1 MLRIVAR
8 RNPLDSE
15 LVFCDIDAGPSLAEI
30 IGAQTRGVHAS
41 VNGVVV
47 PEAAWASTFP
57 QDGELVVLVVVPQF
71 FGIDIAI
78 ASAMAAAV
86 SAANGVLGAVVA
98 ALGTTATIGG
108 VSLGVTWGTLALGVL
123 SVASSAIGMLIRPQ
137 MPTLQSSGNVS
148 NRFSSLTSG
157 SNQAS
162 PFGIIPKLYG
172 TLHVT
177 PPLAGNYYTS
187 IVSGD
192 NQRLHAL
199 FCLGHGPLKIGTHI
213 IGPSSIP
220 GAVQYIDSDSFE
232 PEALT
237 DIMIGDTP
245 ISDVRGERWELGTA
259 EAIMGSEKT
268 IYTSDI
274 EEKQL
279 GYVFGLGFE
288 AFGAGQ
294 TWSGAW
300 HYPSNAEHIITW
312 EDTTG
317 ENPEVIS
324 FDFLIPALYCV
335 VNRSPAPVTV
345 SGAVRI
351 AVHYKRQG
359 TPDSEYKPVTL
370 LNGNVSG
377 QPHVWMLGK
386 ENDWPIQSPQR
397 RTNEFRVRN
406 RNTNTDPWT
415 ATLGEAAPDQKYTVR
430 IRRVATYMYENLGS
444 IVSDITWTGLRTE
457 KSTPAWNVDAYL
469 GAKDVILLGLR
480 VTATDQLS
488 GTLPPLTVR
497 AQSVLPTWNDGA
509 FTWQPTSNPA
519 WIYADILRGQ
529 QVAPQSRV
537 ADDQINW
544 ADLKDWADYCD
555 GDGDTSDT
563 AKVFTYNWYHTE
575 DETMLDR
582 LRAVATTG
590 RAAWALVDSQFTV
603 VRDNRFYPVQLIS
616 PRNSRNF
623 EFTKTWPKIPHALR
637 VRWFNPATG
646 NQDETIVLM
655 DGYFTLDAA
664 GKRRD
669 AFGFDIDSYLDYQ
682 NAGWTVEETLV
693 YINSYT
699 WVAAT
704 LYETIET
711 QGVTNKTQ
719 AWREGRYY
727 LATLKLRPE
736 IFKVEMDFENL
747 VATRGD
753 CVLLSHDVLLRGRSF
768 GRIKAV
774 DGRTLTLDESVEI
787 FGSEVPALR
796 IRRGGAVDNDTG
808 AVSGVVSPTSQDYLK
823 LYDLVMPAAPEGSS
837 GTDWV
842 VETRTVTL
850 TEDATVH
857 PGDLFAYGP
866 KGTETVLAKI
876 TQVDYQ
882 ADLSATVTMVA
893 AAPGIATADEGPI
906 QDDGSSEPGP
916 PPRVKVPTPTG
927 FQLLSDARDLQKT
940 AEGWVAKVM
949 ALWTI
954 PPTTAI
960 VERVRLYYSIA
971 GEDDWTMREYPATTL
986 SGEITGVPADTLF
999 QAYLIAYGNTDTGAG
1014 QYSEPTATLQITTP
1028 GLSLGVPSDLALA
1041 DGSYRDD
1048 AGTLLYAFQASWTVT
1063 GSYEGSEVQWQR
1075 EDTPTP
1081 EIWDGAPVSSSLSH
1095 TVSGLAEGVYRVR
1108 VRTYNAFGDRSA
1120 WVEGTIHLFIVWV
1133 EIQPAQ
1139 PYVGLDVTLRAGVT
1153 APGATG
1159 TITFVLDDVGLTPPD
1174 TLSGGI
1180 AERVKSW
1187 GTTGSH
1193 QLKAVYSGDSN
1204 HPGKQSGLLSFSVV
1218 GRVATITTLSVSPLT
1233 PKDGDDITLTVV
1245 VTGNAPTGTVT
1256 ITWGLA
1262 ESVTLTLVDGSAA
1275 HTITGG
1281 LTVGTYTFTAQY
1293 AGDSFN
1299 LPSTSNSV
1307 TIEVGS
1313 SWAGRPAPPSNL
1325 SARGDMWA
1333 VYLDWINPFIGDYA
1347 HTEVWASDTIT
1358 TFDATTYDAIAPP
1371 TGVTKVAEVTGSSF
1385 TFLRW
1390 NNADLVA
1397 GQTYYFWVRN
1407 VDKESLYSTWVP
1419 VGNGA
1424 AATVLSDPGRY
1435 LDILTGS
1442 ITETQLYSSLGSK
1455 IDLIVPLDSR
1465 VNTAETDI
1473 ISLQNEDV
1481 NLYAQLSLVSAG
1493 ATGFDTAKIWH
1504 FDASS
1509 DITGWTVTNAS
1520 ALSVSGG
1527 LLTFTP
1533 TAADSSFSTG
1543 TISVSGSAYQVVKL
1557 RIKRVSGAEGTDWI
1571 GRLTYYYNSTSSSL
1585 TISEP
1590 TYDSN
1595 GWATAEW
1602 DLSTEANWTGNT
1614 IIKLQ
1619 VALGNATSMPWGGV
1633 FKADWMAVGR
1643 NAPSA
1648 SVAQVA
1654 DLSVAQIGYCV
1665 VGGSPSSHE
1674 SKSACEAAGGT
1685 WYGNLPLAQAVKQVS
1700 VTDGVSTGTIEQKF
1714 TAQKTNLDTLNLQY
1728 SVKIDNDGYVSGF
1741 GLASTPV
1748 NGVPYS
1754 DFMVRADRFSI
1765 VSPNIPSLRAQI
1777 SGSLTHNGTTATV
1790 TTASTHPFAVDD
1802 TVVLSNVANAYWN
1815 RTFKVTAKTGTTF
1828 SFAVHASNPLCLH
1841 PDAAASTTAAAGKTA
1856 YALKT
1861 TLPFVVLTTT
1871 DSNGTPPGVYM
1882 AEAYMKYAAIT
1893 RLHVKDGEM
1902 VNAKIGNALYSNNW
1916 PVTGDVPATHPPVG
1930 SAFNGWI
1937 LDKVN
1942 GLRLYGNG
1950 FALYDANQNPIIEA
1964 GGVINGSKFKRLVLT
1979 ATAEVFAIPKPPATA
1994 VTPATITVN
2003 ATAQNLTG
2011 LTISWSVTSGAY
2023 TGTLNNG
2030 VSSQTIN
2037 PTNMTTPVLTLRAW
2051 VTDAYSTVY
2060 EDFITLAKVQEGAD
2074 SVYLYLSNESDSLTA
2089 TASGSLTGA
2098 TSVVSEVKVY
2108 RGTVDVTTSEGW
2120 AIAVT
2125 SSDANTSA
2133 SYSAGTVTVTMAN
2146 NSADRVAVTITATR
2160 IGSPTQTRVMT
2171 VVKQRQ
2177 GVQGEPGGAGT
2188 RTAILDMY
2196 RWGASAP
2203 TTFPSGTSTYT
2214 WATGQFT
2221 APATPNGWS
2230 LTPPAAVAGQTLW
2243 IARTVYSDNAT
2254 SATSSVTWAATT
2266 ARSVGAAG
2274 SNGQNGYR
2282 TAVLELY
2289 RWAATAPTTFPSGS
2303 STYTWA
2309 TGAFTSPATLNG
2321 WALTPG
2327 APVPGQTLWGCSVTF
2342 ADQGTSATSAVT
2354 WNTSTAYAIGGA
2366 GSNGVD
2372 GTNGYNTATL
2382 TAYKR
2387 AASAPADNPGTLTYT
2402 FATAAWTP
2410 ANGWSKAIPAG
2421 TDPIW
2426 ATVASAYSNTTTD
2439 SIASTDWAAPV
2450 KVAESGTD
2458 GADGLTIATVYIYR
2472 RTTTNSAPALPS
2484 VAATYTFATASLAG
2498 LNNSWT
2504 TTVPGAASG
2513 GYLWVSTATAVATAG
2528 TATDTIPSTEWA
2540 AATLMAQDGT
2550 DAKALSLLSNAYVR
2564 QRGKTGTVSPTSI
2577 VLTAQNANLTGSP
2590 IWYYWFPKK
2599 ATAPRTFAE
2608 AKSGNYKLTGSAA
2621 TYTLNANQTTGEGW
2635 YPADPAFG
2643 VGVVWD
2649 GLEDGVEMY
2658 DVTEGSDAI
2667 TVVLSNEAHVLPA
2680 STAGAVSSYTGSGTT
2695 IQVYA
2700 GATLLDH
2707 DGSGTNNGTWKV
2719 ASPAA
2724 GTVGNGSN
2732 GATNITVGTYS
2743 TGGASPSRYITVGQH
2758 SGVAAGT
2765 DTSSITY
2772 TLTGK
2777 SPSGA
2782 AFSITKTQSF
2792 SKAKTGATGAD
2803 GTPGASAYSM
2813 ILSNESHTLPAKAD
2827 GTVISYSGAAC
2838 TATVYLGVAP
2848 DTGWSFAGSPA
2859 SSGTLTYT
2867 KSGGTFTITG
2877 MAAGTDA
2884 AYIDITASKSGQ
2896 SSITRRFSISK
2907 SKTGQTVSVSAST
2920 QLIKGTVP
2928 ASPASFILTAT
2939 TTGSQSNLIWEYN
2952 DDQGSSPTQTWK
2964 SSDANLNGKVG
2975 WILPTYIGAPAPS
2988 NPDPTNYYVWGS
3000 FPEYNS
3006 VMRFRC
3012 RDTVTGASDVVTVSR
3027 VVDGATGSRGAGWY
3041 YATGSS
3047 WNDATANAAT
3057 PGDNQIAD
3065 AVTISNGSTFSETRV
3080 WDGTSWLPYGTR
3092 LNGNV
3097 FINGTVIAEKLAGGT
3112 ITGKN
3117 IYLSGGTIRTLN
3129 YSAGNTGWKIDGNGD
3144 AEFNTVIIR
3153 KPSKTIQS
3161 GVLSKQ
3167 GGVYA
3172 ADNVTVPTGTG
3183 VTTIAE
3189 HLYQYTNDIQSKVI
3203 LSISASFECPED
3215 LVLVGIF
3222 YDTYIYAGSYGWF
3235 TESVYPYYRGTGQ
3248 PINCRHFS
3256 ATFTV
3261 ELLVPPSKESWIR
3274 VKVRHDHTGNRTFGD
3289 RILAI
3294 HETYA

>member
-1 MLRIVAR
+1 MGLPQVPPGLKDQNLANFLRQIRNAIAGVSDNVTRLEAFT
-8 RNPLDSE
+8 RNPGNS
-15 LVFCDIDAGPSLAEI
+15 G
-30 IGAQTRGVHAS
+30 GAPPTDPGAPDPG
-41 VNGVVV
+41 NPGTPGTPAPTVVV
-47 PEAAWASTFP
+47 
-57 QDGELVVLVVVPQF
+57 
-71 FGIDIAI
+71 
-78 ASAMAAAV
+78 
-86 SAANGVLGAVVA
+86 
-98 ALGTTATIGG
+98 
-108 VSLGVTWGTLALGVL
+108 
-123 SVASSAIGMLIRPQ
+123 
-137 MPTLQSSGNVS
+137 
-148 NRFSSLTSG
+148 
-157 SNQAS
+157 
-162 PFGIIPKLYG
+162 
-172 TLHVT
+172 
-177 PPLAGNYYTS
+177 
-187 IVSGD
+187 
-192 NQRLHAL
+192 
-199 FCLGHGPLKIGTHI
+199 
-213 IGPSSIP
+213 
-220 GAVQYIDSDSFE
+220 
-232 PEALT
+232 ALT
-237 DIMIGDTP
+237 
-245 ISDVRGERWELGTA
+245 
-259 EAIMGSEKT
+259 
-268 IYTSDI
+268 
-274 EEKQL
+274 
-279 GYVFGLGFE
+279 
-288 AFGAGQ
+288 
-294 TWSGAW
+294 
-300 HYPSNAEHIITW
+300 
-312 EDTTG
+312 
-317 ENPEVIS
+317 
-324 FDFLIPALYCV
+324 
-335 VNRSPAPVTV
+335 
-345 SGAVRI
+345 
-351 AVHYKRQG
+351 
-359 TPDSEYKPVTL
+359 
-370 LNGNVSG
+370 
-377 QPHVWMLGK
+377 
-386 ENDWPIQSPQR
+386 
-397 RTNEFRVRN
+397 
-406 RNTNTDPWT
+406 
-415 ATLGEAAPDQKYTVR
+415 
-430 IRRVATYMYENLGS
+430 
-444 IVSDITWTGLRTE
+444 
-457 KSTPAWNVDAYL
+457 
-469 GAKDVILLGLR
+469 
-480 VTATDQLS
+480 
-488 GTLPPLTVR
+488 
-497 AQSVLPTWNDGA
+497 
-509 FTWQPTSNPA
+509 
-519 WIYADILRGQ
+519 
-529 QVAPQSRV
+529 
-537 ADDQINW
+537 
-544 ADLKDWADYCD
+544 
-555 GDGDTSDT
+555 
-563 AKVFTYNWYHTE
+563 
-575 DETMLDR
+575 
-582 LRAVATTG
+582 
-590 RAAWALVDSQFTV
+590 
-603 VRDNRFYPVQLIS
+603 
-616 PRNSRNF
+616 
-623 EFTKTWPKIPHALR
+623 
-637 VRWFNPATG
+637 
-646 NQDETIVLM
+646 
-655 DGYFTLDAA
+655 
-664 GKRRD
+664 
-669 AFGFDIDSYLDYQ
+669 
-682 NAGWTVEETLV
+682 
-693 YINSYT
+693 
-699 WVAAT
+699 
-704 LYETIET
+704 
-711 QGVTNKTQ
+711 
-719 AWREGRYY
+719 
-727 LATLKLRPE
+727 
-736 IFKVEMDFENL
+736 
-747 VATRGD
+747 
-753 CVLLSHDVLLRGRSF
+753 
-768 GRIKAV
+768 
-774 DGRTLTLDESVEI
+774 
-787 FGSEVPALR
+787 
-796 IRRGGAVDNDTG
+796 
-808 AVSGVVSPTSQDYLK
+808 
-823 LYDLVMPAAPEGSS
+823 
-837 GTDWV
+837 
-842 VETRTVTL
+842 
-850 TEDATVH
+850 
-857 PGDLFAYGP
+857 
-866 KGTETVLAKI
+866 
-876 TQVDYQ
+876 
-882 ADLSATVTMVA
+882 
-893 AAPGIATADEGPI
+893 
-906 QDDGSSEPGP
+906 
-916 PPRVKVPTPTG
+916 
-927 FQLLSDARDLQKT
+927 
-940 AEGWVAKVM
+940 
-949 ALWTI
+949 
-954 PPTTAI
+954 
-960 VERVRLYYSIA
+960 
-971 GEDDWTMREYPATTL
+971 
-986 SGEITGVPADTLF
+986 
-999 QAYLIAYGNTDTGAG
+999 
-1014 QYSEPTATLQITTP
+1014 
-1028 GLSLGVPSDLALA
+1028 
-1041 DGSYRDD
+1041 
-1048 AGTLLYAFQASWTVT
+1048 
-1063 GSYEGSEVQWQR
+1063 
-1075 EDTPTP
+1075 
-1081 EIWDGAPVSSSLSH
+1081 
-1095 TVSGLAEGVYRVR
+1095 
-1108 VRTYNAFGDRSA
+1108 
-1120 WVEGTIHLFIVWV
+1120 
-1133 EIQPAQ
+1133 
-1139 PYVGLDVTLRAGVT
+1139 
-1153 APGATG
+1153 
-1159 TITFVLDDVGLTPPD
+1159 
-1174 TLSGGI
+1174 
-1180 AERVKSW
+1180 
-1187 GTTGSH
+1187 
-1193 QLKAVYSGDSN
+1193 
-1204 HPGKQSGLLSFSVV
+1204 
-1218 GRVATITTLSVSPLT
+1218 VSPLA
-1233 PKDGDDITLTVV
+1233 PKDGDDITLTVAV
-1245 VTGNAPTGTVT
+1245 AGDQPTGSVH
-1256 ITWGLA
+1256 ITQNSEDLITLSLSGGSATYVIAGGLA
-1262 ESVTLTLVDGSAA
+1262 T
-1275 HTITGG
+1275 
-1281 LTVGTYTFTAQY
+1281 GTYTFIAY
-1293 AGDSFN
+1293 YSGDPRN
-1299 LPSTSNSV
+1299 PAAVSNTV
-1307 TIEVGS
+1307 TLEVGS
-1313 SWAGRPAPPSNL
+1313 SWAGRPAPPSSL
-1325 SARGDMWA
+1325 AARGDMWA

-1407 VDKESLYSTWVP
+1407 VDQEALYSTWVP
-1419 VGNGA
+1419 AGNGA
-1424 AATVLSDPGRY
+1424 AATVLNDPGRY
-1435 LDILTGS
+1435 LDILTDS
-1442 ITETQLYSSLGSK
+1442 ITETQLFASLGEK
-1455 IDLIVPLDSR
+1455 IDLIVPLNER

-1473 ISLQNEDV
+1473 INLQNEDI

-1493 ATGFDTAKIWH
+1493 ATGFDTATIWH
-1504 FDASS
+1504 FDSS
-1509 DITGWTVTNAS
+1509 ADITGWTVTNAA

-1533 TAADSSFSTG
+1533 TAAGSSFSTG

-1557 RIKRVSGAEGTDWI
+1557 RIKRISGTEDTDWI
-1571 GRLTYYYNSTSSSL
+1571 GQLTYHYGGTSASL
-1585 TISEP
+1585 TIPEP
-1590 TYDSN
+1590 TYDGN

-1614 IIKLQ
+1614 ITKLQ
-1619 VALGNATSMPWGGV
+1619 VALGDAASTPWGGV
-1633 FKADWMAVGR
+1633 FKVDWMAVGR

-1882 AEAYMKYAAIT
+1882 SEAYMKYAAIT

-1916 PVTGDVPATHPPVG
+1916 PVTGGVPDTYPPVG
-1930 SAFNGWI
+1930 GAFNGWI

-1942 GLRLYGNG
+1942 GLRLYGSG

-2037 PTNMTTPVLTLRAW
+2037 PANMTTPVLTLRAW
-2051 VTDAYSTVY
+2051 VTDTNGVVY

-2074 SVYLYLSNESDSLTA
+2074 SVYLYLSNESDSLPA

-2098 TSVVSEVKVY
+2098 TSVVSAVKVY

-2146 NSADRVAVTITATR
+2146 NSADRVAVTITATK

-2177 GVQGEPGGAGT
+2177 GVQGEPGEPGGAGT

-2196 RWGASAP
+2196 QWGASAP

-2410 ANGWSKAIPAG
+2410 ANGWSKTIPAG
-2421 TDPIW
+2421 TNPVW
-2426 ATVASAYSNTTTD
+2426 ATAATAYANAATD
-2439 SIASTDWAAPV
+2439 SIASTDWTTPV
-2450 KVAESGTD
+2450 KVTENGVD
-2458 GADGLTIATVYIYR
+2458 GQNGLTIATAYIYR

-2484 VAATYTFATASLAG
+2484 VSATYTFATGALTG

-2504 TTVPGAASG
+2504 TTIPGAAAG
-2513 GYLWVSTATAVATAG
+2513 GYLWVSTATAAATAG
-2528 TATDTIPSTEWA
+2528 TATDTIPATEWA
-2540 AATLMAQDGT
+2540 PVSLMAQDGANASVLVLSADSNVFQVSKSGAGSPAQINLT
-2550 DAKALSLLSNAYVR
+2550 AKPSGAL
-2564 QRGKTGTVSPTSI
+2564 TGTATFTTSPT
-2577 VLTAQNANLTGSP
+2577 VTLTGSGNTRALT
-2590 IWYYWFPKK
+2590 YANMGANTSVTVT
-2599 ATAPRTFAE
+2599 ATLGGYSDSVTL
-2608 AKSGNYKLTGSAA
+2608 AK
-2621 TYTLNANQTTGEGW
+2621 
-2635 YPADPAFG
+2635 
-2643 VGVVWD
+2643 VV
-2649 GLEDGVEMY
+2649 
-2658 DVTEGSDAI
+2658 EGSDAI
-2667 TVVLSNEAHVLPA
+2667 TVVVSNEAHVLPA
-2680 STAGAVSSYTGSGTT
+2680 STTGVVSSYAGSGTDMR
-2695 IQVYA
+2695 VYA
-2700 GATLLDH
+2700 GATLLDY
-2707 DGSGTNNGTWKV
+2707 DGVGTGNGTWKI

-2732 GATNITVGTYS
+2732 GATNITVGAYS
-2743 TGGASPSRYITVGQH
+2743 TGGASPSRYVVVGQH
-2758 SGVAAGT
+2758 SGVADGT
-2765 DTSSITY
+2765 DTASIGY
-2772 TLTGK
+2772 TITGK
-2777 SPSGA
+2777 SPNGTP
-2782 AFSITKTQSF
+2782 FTLTKAQSF
-2792 SKAKTGATGAD
+2792 SKSRTGATGTPGAP
-2803 GTPGASAYSM
+2803 GAPGASAYSM

-2827 GTVISYSGAAC
+2827 GTVTSFAGAVC
-2838 TATVYLGVAP
+2838 TATIYLGGTP

-2867 KSGGTFTITG
+2867 QSGGTFTITG

-2928 ASPASFILTAT
+2928 ASPASVILTAA
-2939 TTGSQSNLIWEYN
+2939 TTGNQANLVWEYN
-2952 DDQGSSPTQTWK
+2952 DDQSSSPSLTWK
-2964 SSDANLNGKVG
+2964 ASDPNLNGKSG
-2975 WILPTYIGAPAPS
+2975 WILPTYIGAPTPS
-2988 NPDPTNYYVWGS
+2988 NSDPTNYYIWGS
-3000 FPEYNS
+3000 FPEYNT

-3097 FINGTVIAEKLAGGT
+3097 FLNGTLVAEKLAGGT

-3117 IYLSGGTIRTLN
+3117 IYLDGGTIRTLN
-3129 YSAGNTGWKIDGNGD
+3129 YAPGSTGWAINGAGD

-3167 GGVYA
+3167 GGVYEA
-3172 ADNVTVPTGTG
+3172 GDVTVPTGTAM
-3183 VTTIAE
+3183 TTIAE
-3189 HLYQYTNDIQSKVI
+3189 HLYQYAGEVQSNVI
-3203 LSISASFECPED
+3203 LNISASFECPED
-3215 LVLVGIF
+3215 LVVVGVY
-3222 YDTYIYAGSYGWF
+3222 YDTYIYASSYWF
-3235 TESVYPYYRGTGQ
+3235 TASVFPYFRASQ
-3248 PINCRHFS
+3248 PVNCRHFS

-3261 ELLVPPSKESWIR
+3261 ALPVPPSRESWIR
-3274 VKVRHDHTGNRTFGD
+3274 VKVRHAYSGNRTFGD
-3289 RILAI
+3289 RVIAI